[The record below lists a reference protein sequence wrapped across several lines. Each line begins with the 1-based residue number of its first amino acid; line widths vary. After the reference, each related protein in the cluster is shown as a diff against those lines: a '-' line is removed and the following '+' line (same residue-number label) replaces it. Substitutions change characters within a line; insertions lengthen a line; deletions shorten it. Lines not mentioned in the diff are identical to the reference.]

1 MSFKNVSVLTLR
13 DINQIWAAKG
23 SDFYNKSVI
32 SWFQENVVAMYTTH
46 NEAKSVFVERFT
58 RTLKNKICKYMTA
71 ISKHVFIDELDDAV
85 N

>member
-1 MSFKNVSVLTLR
+1 MSFKNASVLTSR
-13 DINQIWAAKG
+13 RPNQIWAAKG

-32 SWFQENVVAMYTTH
+32 SWFQENVVAMYSTH

-58 RTLKNKICKYMTA
+58 RTLKNKICKYMTS